1 MTVPMVPRASWK
13 IAVSVAVVAMLVWA
27 VDWPRLVATAR
38 AADLGWIAAVVLT
51 IHADKAWMA
60 GKWLLLARGAGVPL
74 TFGAA
79 IQSYYIG
86 SFWGGVLPASV
97 GGDVIRVS
105 WLTSRGHE
113 LGRLAW
119 SVVVERVLGALA
131 QAVTGLAG
139 LLVLASAA
147 PVAGT
152 AFTGAFAVFAVIT
165 VVAAAALF
173 SASVHEVAGR
183 MAARVGWMRLER
195 AVAKTKRVVLEYR
208 GRRTRLLGFLALS
221 LLEQAFPILSTFA
234 LARAFSIDLS
244 LGWLVVGVP
253 IILAVSRLPLSVHDY
268 GIKEGAYA
276 AVLSLAGLTVTQS
289 ITLAL
294 VDRILVLL
302 AMLPGAF
309 WIVNLRSSSA
319 VPQRSTTVEGSIS

>member
-1 MTVPMVPRASWK
+1 
-13 IAVSVAVVAMLVWA
+13 
-27 VDWPRLVATAR
+27 
-38 AADLGWIAAVVLT
+38 
-51 IHADKAWMA
+51 
-60 GKWLLLARGAGVPL
+60 
-74 TFGAA
+74 
-79 IQSYYIG
+79 
-86 SFWGGVLPASV
+86 VLPASV